1 MGKKFRISDLK
12 LTNQNQIALG
22 KSAMKNVKGAQPPT
36 KSCYACGIGDIISL
50 DFFLDYNSQYT
61 CIWV

>member
-1 MGKKFRISDLK
+1 MKKRLKPKDLK
-12 LTNQNQIALG
+12 LTNQNKILME
-22 KSAMKNVKGAQPPT
+22 KSAMMNVKGAQPPT
-36 KSCYACGIGDIISL
+36 KSCYACGIGAIESL